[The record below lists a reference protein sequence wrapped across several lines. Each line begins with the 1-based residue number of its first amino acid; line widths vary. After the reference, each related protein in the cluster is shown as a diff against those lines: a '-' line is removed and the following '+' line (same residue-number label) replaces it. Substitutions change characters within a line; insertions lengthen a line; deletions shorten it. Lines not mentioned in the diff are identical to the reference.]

1 MKKWLS
7 VISILVLVIVLA
19 GCGKDKEDNKKSR
32 LFASPAPHGDVLKK
46 AKEQLKK
53 KVMI

>member
-32 LFASPAPHGDVLKK
+32 LSLHRTPWRCV
-46 AKEQLKK
+46 EES
-53 KVMI
+53 

>member
-19 GCGKDKEDNKKSR
+19 GCGKDKEDNKN
-32 LFASPAPHGDVLKK
+32 HGSCFTCTPWRCV
-46 AKEQLKK
+46 EES
-53 KVMI
+53 

>member
-19 GCGKDKEDNKKSR
+19 GCGKDKEDNKN
-32 LFASPAPHGDVLKK
+32 HGLLHRTPWRCV
-46 AKEQLKK
+46 EES
-53 KVMI
+53 

>member
-32 LFASPAPHGDVLKK
+32 FLLHLHPM
-46 AKEQLKK
+46 E
-53 KVMI
+53 MC

>member
-19 GCGKDKEDNKKSR
+19 GCGKDKEDNKN
-32 LFASPAPHGDVLKK
+32 HGCFHLHPM
-46 AKEQLKK
+46 E
-53 KVMI
+53 MC

>member
-7 VISILVLVIVLA
+7 VISILVLVIVLMDVA
-19 GCGKDKEDNKKSR
+19 KIKRIIKITV
-32 LFASPAPHGDVLKK
+32 ASPAPHGDVLKK

>member
-19 GCGKDKEDNKKSR
+19 GCGKDKEDNKNHGC
-32 LFASPAPHGDVLKK
+32 FAPHGDVLKK

>member
-7 VISILVLVIVLA
+7 VISILVLVIVL

-32 LFASPAPHGDVLKK
+32 FFASPPHGDVLKK